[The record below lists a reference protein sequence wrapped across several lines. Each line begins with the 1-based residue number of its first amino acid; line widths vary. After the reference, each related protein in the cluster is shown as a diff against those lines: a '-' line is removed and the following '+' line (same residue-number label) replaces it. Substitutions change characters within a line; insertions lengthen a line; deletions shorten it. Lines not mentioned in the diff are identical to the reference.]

1 MEKGE
6 TMPEEI
12 QEKAAPEIKNEIVE
26 EVVKASPDPFDSWDD
41 IFPELAVKA
50 EDTEQNP
57 KEEDSVKAVAL
68 TEDEVRKIVREEIK
82 KWVKG
87 VTDGKY
93 PFPKGGASEPTKYP
107 YPSKEEMEAMSTGIQ
122 KGLDDKLAQ
131 LMTQISK
138 IDIIEKSLADIKS
151 ENEALRK
158 DVEIIRDQPAQ
169 IIEKSTDIPKKR
181 KGFKSA
187 YRVKEDGTIEFQ

>member
-12 QEKAAPEIKNEIVE
+12 QEKAAPIVE
-26 EVVKASPDPFDSWDD
+26 KEEVKVSADPFDSWDD

-50 EDTEQNP
+50 EEDEQNP
-57 KEEDSVKAVAL
+57 TEDPAKADGL
-68 TEDEVRKIVREEIK
+68 TEDNVRMIVREEIK

-93 PFPKGGASEPTKYP
+93 PFPKGTTASEPTKYP
-107 YPSKEEMEAMSTGIQ
+107 YPSKEEMEAMSSGIQ
-122 KGLDDKLAQ
+122 KSLDDKLAQ

-138 IDIIEKSLADIKS
+138 IDIIEKSLVDIKS

-169 IIEKSTDIPKKR
+169 IIEKSIDVTKKR
-181 KGFKSA
+181 KGFKST
-187 YRVKEDGTIEFQ
+187 YKVKEDGTIEFQ